1 MPQEPR
7 HPQRDRG
14 LIVRAAIILIAGALV
29 YANSLSAP
37 FIFDDQTAIIEN
49 RRIQQLWPLS
59 VPLSPARET
68 PVAGR
73 PIVSLTFAINYAAGG
88 LDIRGYHLTNLAIH
102 LLAAL
107 TLFGLVR
114 RALLLPSLAPSFGA
128 QATNLGWIVALIW
141 MLHPLQTET
150 IDYVTQRTES
160 MMGLFYLLTL
170 YCSVR
175 GLESDGESK
184 TPPLRTRRGRWQA
197 AAIAACATG
206 MACKES
212 MVTAPLMV
220 ALFDYVFVRRDLLR
234 KTHRIR
240 LYVGLASTWVVLAAL
255 MASGP
260 RTTVGFDTKVSG
272 WTYLLNQTPILLAY
286 LRTTFWPRNL
296 VLDYGVPLPLTLAD
310 VWLPMVAV
318 LALAIIVLVLLV
330 RRPQAGFLGA
340 WFFIILAPTSS
351 IVPIVTEVG
360 ADRRMYLALAGIVAL
375 VVLGMYRVWT
385 MRVGSR
391 HQVVA
396 FGAAI
401 GACILLSVATIQR
414 NQEYESKLSILQTTV
429 DRKPHP
435 RSYLMLGTTLLEMGR
450 RQEAI
455 AYLERA
461 REEPGASF
469 VLGVDDISEGQL
481 AEGAKE
487 LERFLELAPTH
498 RQAIDARESLGRAY
512 SALNELDKAAAQLTE
527 VVRQQPRR
535 GPAHGYLGEVL
546 LRQGRTAEGVREFQI
561 AAELQPG
568 NPDAL
573 RLLGIA
579 QGQTGQLE
587 AAAATFTRVIEL
599 DPLNARGHYLLGSAL
614 AASGKVAAA
623 VPHFARAV
631 ELDPQD
637 SKARA
642 DLRRAEEYVR

>member
-7 HPQRDRG
+7 HAKRDRG
-14 LIVRAAIILIAGALV
+14 LTVRAAIILIAGALV

-49 RRIQQLWPLS
+49 QRIQQLWPLS

-88 LDIRGYHLTNLAIH
+88 LDVRGYHLTNLVIH

-114 RALLLPSLAPSFGA
+114 RTLLLPALTAAFGA
-128 QATNLGWIVALIW
+128 QATNLAWIVALIW

-175 GLESDGESK
+175 ALESAGGSK
-184 TPPLRTRRGRWQA
+184 DPPRTRQSRWQA
-197 AAIAACATG
+197 AAMVACATG

-220 ALFDYVFVRRDLLR
+220 VLFDYAFVKRDLLR
-234 KTHRIR
+234 KAHRIR
-240 LYVGLASTWVVLAAL
+240 LYIGLASTWVVLAAL

-260 RTTVGFDTKVSG
+260 RTTVGFDTNVSG
-272 WTYLLNQTPILLAY
+272 WTYLLNQAPILLAY

-318 LALAIIVLVLLV
+318 LALAVIVLVLLV

-340 WFFIILAPTSS
+340 WCFITLAPTSS
-351 IVPIVTEVG
+351 VVPIATEVG

-375 VVLGMYRVWT
+375 VVLGAYRMW
-385 MRVGSR
+385 MLHAGSKHPIVG
-391 HQVVA
+391 V
-396 FGAAI
+396 GAALI
-401 GACILLSVATIQR
+401 ACVLLAVATIQR

-429 DRKPHP
+429 DRRPHP

-450 RQEAI
+450 RQEAV

-469 VLGVDDISEGQL
+469 VLGVDDIAAGQL
-481 AEGAKE
+481 ADGARE
-487 LERFLELAPTH
+487 LERFLQLAPTH

-546 LRQGRTAEGVREFQI
+546 LRQGRNADGVREFQI

-587 AAAATFTRVIEL
+587 AAAATFARVIEL